1 MEGVE
6 GMKKVVVAVDGSEV
20 SKGVI
25 DYALHYAEQE
35 KDADLHFLHV
45 IEPLVS
51 EPQEQE
57 VILFRWHALSIAP
70 SPEKAQKEFETFL
83 DESVAASGKARPS
96 MSVSIRVGSAY
107 ARIVEFAEEIQADM
121 IMIGHRGLGNL
132 QRFFLG
138 SVAAKV
144 VAHAPCSVYVHRPK
158 LGAK

>member
-1 MEGVE
+1 
-6 GMKKVVVAVDGSEV
+6 MKKVVVAVDGSEV

-70 SPEKAQKEFETFL
+70 SPEKAQKEFEQFL
-83 DESVAASGKARPS
+83 KKKVKTSGKSRPS

>member
-70 SPEKAQKEFETFL
+70 SPEKAQKEFEQFL
-83 DESVAASGKARPS
+83 KKKVKTSGKSRPS

-107 ARIVEFAEEIQADM
+107 ARIVEFADEIQADM

>member
-1 MEGVE
+1 
-6 GMKKVVVAVDGSEV
+6 MKKVVVAVDGSEV
-20 SKGVI
+20 SKGVV
-25 DYALHYAEQE
+25 DYALHYADQE

-57 VILFRWHALSIAP
+57 VILYRWHALNITP
-70 SPEKAQKEFETFL
+70 SPEKAQKEFEAL
-83 DESVAASGKARPS
+83 LEERVGASRKPRPS
-96 MSVSIRVGSAY
+96 MSVSVRVGSAY

-158 LGAK
+158 PGAK